1 MTLRQGRFDL
11 QWVLEI
17 IDFQLHRPHLDAMS
31 RTPDIAFEVWAPDA
45 ARKGWQ
51 IVVDRHVLGTL
62 KSQLDAI
69 EYAKAAAKEAA
80 EEASLHTIVV
90 RCRPG
95 GERLRIAVFG
105 DPEA

>member
-1 MTLRQGRFDL
+1 
-11 QWVLEI
+11 
-17 IDFQLHRPHLDAMS
+17 MS
-31 RTPDIAFEVWAPDA
+31 RDPDISFEVWAPDA

-62 KSQLDAI
+62 KSQIDAI

-95 GERLRIAVFG
+95 GERQRIAAFG
-105 DPEA
+105 DPEV

>member
-1 MTLRQGRFDL
+1 MATQNVTKSGLKSLIFGSAGP
-11 QWVLEI
+11 I
-17 IDFQLHRPHLDAMS
+17 SGYMS
-31 RTPDIAFEVWAPDA
+31 RDPDISFEVWAPDA

-95 GERLRIAVFG
+95 GERQRIAVFG
-105 DPEA
+105 DPEI

>member
-1 MTLRQGRFDL
+1 
-11 QWVLEI
+11 LEI
-17 IDFQLHRPHLDAMS
+17 IDFPTHRPNLSGMNS
-31 RTPDIAFEVWAPDA
+31 NPDIAFEVWAPDA

-51 IVVDRHVLGTL
+51 IIVDRHVLGTL

-69 EYAKAAAKEAA
+69 EYAKAAAREAA

-90 RCRPG
+90 RCRPD

-105 DPEA
+105 DPEV

>member
-1 MTLRQGRFDL
+1 M
-11 QWVLEI
+11 LEM
-17 IDFQLHRPHLDAMS
+17 IDFLMHRPNFGDMS
-31 RTPDIAFEVWAPDA
+31 RAPDIAFEVWPPDA

-51 IVVDRHVLGTL
+51 IIVDRHVLGTL

-69 EYAKAAAKEAA
+69 EYSKAAAREAA
-80 EEASLHTIVV
+80 EEASLHTIVF

-95 GERLRIAVFG
+95 GEPLRIAVFG

>member
-1 MTLRQGRFDL
+1 MIFGRGGPI
-11 QWVLEI
+11 WSY
-17 IDFQLHRPHLDAMS
+17 MS
-31 RTPDIAFEVWAPDA
+31 RDPDISFEVWAPDA

-90 RCRPG
+90 HCRPG
-95 GERLRIAVFG
+95 GERRRIAVFG
-105 DPEA
+105 DPEI